1 MLTPDN
7 YTMSNYEDIEDTRQL
22 NELSNE
28 ELVLKQK
35 EGKPE
40 GARYCFLSNLNDND
54 WANGL
59 GELIEELNKNIENN
73 KDIKVIQATLQ
84 ALQDTIL
91 YDNVAETKDV
101 INDFIKL
108 RSLALQSGK
117 YRENSYKQQISIIL
131 LLDALARHYIKYSFG
146 DNFDDES
153 ECLHLS
159 HMLANVI
166 IIRYQINTYYNKEV
180 LL

>member
-40 GARYCFLSNLNDND
+40 GARYCFLPSLNSDDLDND
-54 WANGL
+54 IGK
-59 GELIEELNKNIENN
+59 LIEELNKNIENN
-73 KDIKVIQATLQ
+73 KDLKVIQSILQ
-84 ALQDTIL
+84 TLQDTIL
-91 YDNVAETKDV
+91 RSSVIETKDI

-108 RSLALQSGK
+108 RSLALKSGK
-117 YRENSYKQQISIIL
+117 YREDSYKQQISIIL
-131 LLDALARHYIKYSFG
+131 LIDALSRHFIKYSFG
-146 DNFDDES
+146 DSFDDES
-153 ECLHLS
+153 GFLHLS
-159 HMLANVI
+159 HMLANTV
-166 IIRYQINTYYNKEV
+166 IIRYQINTYYNKEA
-180 LL
+180 